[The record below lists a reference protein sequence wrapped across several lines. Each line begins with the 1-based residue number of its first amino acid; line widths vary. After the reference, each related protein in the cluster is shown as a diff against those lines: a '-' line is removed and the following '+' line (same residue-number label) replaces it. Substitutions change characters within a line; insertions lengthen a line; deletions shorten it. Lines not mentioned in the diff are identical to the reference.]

1 MELLILII
9 PIITVIIL
17 VTKFRENTAFWEYLL
32 VVIPT
37 LLLFVILKY
46 SMIYCNSLDTEYQGD
61 LIDHITYY
69 EDWDETVMV
78 THTRQVPC
86 GTDSKG
92 HIRYRTETYTVP
104 ERRYHPEVYEY
115 TTITGN
121 TLTVN
126 YDSYKHIISKLNV
139 SPVFKDMHRN
149 YRSKDGDAYVY
160 TWNRTREN
168 SYPITTDHFYTNKVK
183 ASSYSI
189 FKYSSM
195 SDEEIKDAGLYEYPE
210 IKMFDQNPILGYSA
224 SYEDNLAV
232 RYLNGYR
239 GPKNQF
245 RMFILC
251 FDNPS
256 LEVAEMQKAY
266 WQGGNKNE
274 LVVCLGI
281 QGDSVIWCN
290 PFSWCDEPLM
300 EVKVRDYFIKNPHIN
315 FKDFAEYVDINL
327 DDNWKRKQFEDFDY
341 ISIECST
348 GEYVFI
354 LILIL
359 LYNIG
364 ISYWVITNEYDE
376 KNPKGKNRRYGSD
389 YIGYNK
395 RR

>member
-1 MELLILII
+1 MEFLILII

-46 SMIYCNSLDTEYQGD
+46 SMIYCNSLDTEYYGD

-92 HIRYRTETYTVP
+92 HTRYRTETYTVP

-139 SPVFKDMHRN
+139 SPVFKNMHRN

-168 SYPITTDHFYTNKVK
+168 S
-183 ASSYSI
+183 
-189 FKYSSM
+189 
-195 SDEEIKDAGLYEYPE
+195 
-210 IKMFDQNPILGYSA
+210 
-224 SYEDNLAV
+224 
-232 RYLNGYR
+232 
-239 GPKNQF
+239 
-245 RMFILC
+245 
-251 FDNPS
+251 
-256 LEVAEMQKAY
+256 
-266 WQGGNKNE
+266 
-274 LVVCLGI
+274 
-281 QGDSVIWCN
+281 
-290 PFSWCDEPLM
+290 
-300 EVKVRDYFIKNPHIN
+300 
-315 FKDFAEYVDINL
+315 
-327 DDNWKRKQFEDFDY
+327 
-341 ISIECST
+341 
-348 GEYVFI
+348 
-354 LILIL
+354 
-359 LYNIG
+359 
-364 ISYWVITNEYDE
+364 
-376 KNPKGKNRRYGSD
+376 
-389 YIGYNK
+389 
-395 RR
+395 